1 MTVSCHMQ
9 HTPQMSLTHTP
20 PGQALTAMMRE
31 VCRLHGLWLTAGDRL
46 THPLGLSSAR
56 WQVLGALH
64 LAGEPLPVAY
74 LARHM
79 GLTRQSVQ
87 RTVDLLAADGLVAF
101 ADNPHHRRAK
111 LVRFTPQGRRTMDE
125 VYRLQ
130 SAWANDLTHGL
141 AVHAF
146 YDALQLLE
154 AMRLRLEAQ
163 VRPRGLGRQAPRRPP
178 RADRGSGPGM
188 GASDAG

>member
-9 HTPQMSLTHTP
+9 HPQPMPLTPTP

-46 THPLGLSSAR
+46 THSLGLSSAR

-64 LAGEPLPVAY
+64 LAGEPLSVAY

-87 RTVDLLAADGLVAF
+87 RTVDFLAADGLVAF

-111 LVRFTPQGRRTMDE
+111 LVCFTPQGRRTMDE
-125 VYRLQ
+125 VHRLQ
-130 SAWANDLTHGL
+130 SVWANDLAHGL
-141 AVHAF
+141 SVHAF
-146 YDALQLLE
+146 HDALQLLE
-154 AMRLRLEAQ
+154 TMRLRLEAQ
-163 VRPRGLGRQAPRRPP
+163 RRPRGPGHQAPHRSP
-178 RADRGSGPGM
+178 RADWDSGPGM